1 MELSWLRG
9 PGRPNQPV
17 MHSDRELS
25 TRPAQ
30 RRVSLLTQK
39 WGKGMGKLA

>member
-1 MELSWLRG
+1 MELLWLRE

-30 RRVSLLTQK
+30 RRVSLLT
-39 WGKGMGKLA
+39 